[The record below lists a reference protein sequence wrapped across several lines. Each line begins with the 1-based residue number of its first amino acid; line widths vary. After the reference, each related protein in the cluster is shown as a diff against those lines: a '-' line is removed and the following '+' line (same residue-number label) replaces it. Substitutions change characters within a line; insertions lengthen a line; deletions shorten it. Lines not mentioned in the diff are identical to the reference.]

1 MAGGNLGPTAYCTA
15 LEPAPYLSAA
25 IITSFLN
32 DTLVFFAI
40 AHRLMMTSADTDVE
54 KHRGVMSHLRIFTS
68 AKSLPL
74 FCRVLV
80 RENQIYY
87 L

>member
-1 MAGGNLGPTAYCTA
+1 LYSGNRWVTAAFTALWLSVTGSAALIPKAMAGGNLGPTAYCTA

-40 AHRLMMTSADTDVE
+40 AHRLMMTSADTDV
-54 KHRGVMSHLRIFTS
+54 
-68 AKSLPL
+68 
-74 FCRVLV
+74 
-80 RENQIYY
+80 
-87 L
+87 